1 MQCVLGRGPSLPGIL
16 KTTPSLVPILPRP
29 SRLFPTTTA
38 FTFTTVPPLYAR
50 PRDYRLSLAP
60 PHRHSFVR
68 HLPRPVFS
76 HRAAVPISR
85 KSALEER
92 ARARSVRSL
101 RPRRVEGGRECMWSG
116 RSHTGT
122 ACPVRLPCVRGVV
135 GGGVQGSVTVATY
148 PFSQNYLWLTSA
160 RRGRK
165 ALPTHRCT
173 PAPGP
178 QGGAGLR
185 ASGAV
190 RPMSCRTARGRAP

>member
-1 MQCVLGRGPSLPGIL
+1 
-16 KTTPSLVPILPRP
+16 
-29 SRLFPTTTA
+29 
-38 FTFTTVPPLYAR
+38 
-50 PRDYRLSLAP
+50 
-60 PHRHSFVR
+60 
-68 HLPRPVFS
+68 
-76 HRAAVPISR
+76 
-85 KSALEER
+85 
-92 ARARSVRSL
+92 
-101 RPRRVEGGRECMWSG
+101 MWSG
-116 RSHTGT
+116 RSHTGK

-190 RPMSCRTARGRAP
+190 RPMSCRTARGWAP